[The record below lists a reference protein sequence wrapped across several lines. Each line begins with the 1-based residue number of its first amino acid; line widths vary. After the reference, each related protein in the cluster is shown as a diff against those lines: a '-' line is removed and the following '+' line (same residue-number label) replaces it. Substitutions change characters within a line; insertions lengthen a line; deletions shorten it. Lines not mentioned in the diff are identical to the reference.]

1 MGLTKSLPPIG
12 RGTALAVEGACV
24 TLGSCN
30 LRGMGFALCLCNTKA
45 KLAINKTINKNLQE
59 RINIAPLVDLKERE
73 NSDEL
78 YKKWKISNA

>member
-1 MGLTKSLPPIG
+1 MKKGVIYDI
-12 RGTALAVEGACV
+12 
-24 TLGSCN
+24 
-30 LRGMGFALCLCNTKA
+30 
-45 KLAINKTINKNLQE
+45 INSPKNKNLQE

>member
-1 MGLTKSLPPIG
+1 MNVSSAKRNMPKDIKSLN
-12 RGTALAVEGACV
+12 
-24 TLGSCN
+24 S
-30 LRGMGFALCLCNTKA
+30 
-45 KLAINKTINKNLQE
+45 NLQE

>member
-1 MGLTKSLPPIG
+1 MLPIRADMESAPT
-12 RGTALAVEGACV
+12 RGV
-24 TLGSCN
+24 
-30 LRGMGFALCLCNTKA
+30 GFARCIRNTKA
-45 KLAINKTINKNLQE
+45 KLAIKQNDKNLQE